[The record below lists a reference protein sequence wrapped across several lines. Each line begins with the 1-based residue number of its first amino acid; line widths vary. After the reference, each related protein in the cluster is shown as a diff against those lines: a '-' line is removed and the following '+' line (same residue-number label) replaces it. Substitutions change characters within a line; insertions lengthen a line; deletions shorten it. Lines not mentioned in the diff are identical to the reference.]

1 MAEGYIDLSPIFR
14 AIEVVN
20 SNVAAV
26 NSNVQILSDLQQ
38 ALAYKQDAM
47 ARTQL
52 EMDALLKLL
61 RAEFDDFVAQDR
73 KAKSLHLAE
82 TRVGNLRQELQIKF
96 GYYAEI
102 RRMATGILQAADTGI
117 VGNETIQST
126 TEEVMIKAPG
136 YWLAPALVSLASWI
150 RDDRA
155 TCEKALTECLKRD
168 DYKATLF
175 FMLLTRRLGR
185 TEASLSWLERYFLHQ
200 DPQNLDREFI
210 TILEGVTT
218 GVFPPASRT
227 VMMKHV
233 KSWLDQLTQG
243 DRFINEQKAQWL
255 KYYEGS
261 KPALPED
268 RYPLLKRFA
277 KNWPLLENSLREAKS
292 QEILHTHF
300 SGILSSGY
308 DFSSSVKAKVDEIL
322 TQLVTNFD
330 DEELPLQKQ
339 VRLNQLIIEKE
350 GDKDAAQAVMDAEE
364 SIFKEKVDFLQMLT
378 NAAFNP
384 EAAGVTKVTQT
395 LAVSISQPWILEA
408 HDTFTAQ
415 CRSRVPQTVEL
426 VIDGFATAT
435 KDGSDENDQ
444 VAKQESFYASELE
457 KALKEVP
464 FPTANVAIGAL
475 IALGGLLLAI
485 SATVIGLVGT
495 VIGGIMI
502 WTNINSM
509 EKKKQAVRD
518 MIGERR
524 RKGKEVLRGCL
535 AETVDYRKELRTEDA
550 KAENVRQLLVSITPQ
565 DFSSVSL
572 ETARNII

>member
-1 MAEGYIDLSPIFR
+1 MES
-14 AIEVVN
+14 E
-20 SNVAAV
+20 
-26 NSNVQILSDLQQ
+26 LQQ
-38 ALAYKQDAM
+38 LM
-47 ARTQL
+47 A
-52 EMDALLKLL
+52 AF
-61 RAEFDDFVAQDR
+61 AAFVALDQ
-73 KAKSLHLAE
+73 KQKSLHIAE

-150 RDDRA
+150 RDDKP
-155 TCEKALTECLKRD
+155 TCDKALAECLKRD

-175 FMLLTRRLGR
+175 FMLLTRRLAR
-185 TEASLSWLERYFLHQ
+185 NEASLNWLERYFLHQ

-210 TILEGVTT
+210 TVLEGVTT

-243 DRFINEQKAQWL
+243 DRFINEQKTQWI
-255 KYYEGS
+255 KYFEGS
-261 KPALPED
+261 KPALQGEK
-268 RYPLLKRFA
+268 YPLLKQFA
-277 KNWPLLENSLREAKS
+277 KNWPMLENSLCDAKV
-292 QEILHTHF
+292 QEILHNHF
-300 SGILSSGY
+300 SGIISSSY
-308 DFSSSVKAKVDEIL
+308 DFSSSVKVKLDEIL

-339 VRLNQLIIEKE
+339 VRLNQLIIEKD

-364 SIFKEKVDFLQMLT
+364 NIFKEKVDFLQMLT

-384 EAAGVTKVTQT
+384 EAAGVTKVTQA
-395 LAVSISQPWILEA
+395 LAVSISQPWIVEA

-415 CRSRVPQTVEL
+415 CRSRVPRTVEL

-444 VAKQESFYASELE
+444 LAKQESFYNSELE
-457 KALKEVP
+457 RALAEIK
-464 FPTANVAIGAL
+464 FPVGAVIISAL
-475 IALGGLLLAI
+475 IGIVGFFFTPVVGLITLA
-485 SATVIGLVGT
+485 
-495 VIGGIMI
+495 IGGIMI
-502 WTNINSM
+502 WTNVKNV
-509 EKKKQAVRD
+509 EKKKQQVKD
-518 MIGERR
+518 LIDERK

-535 AETVDYRKELRTEDA
+535 AETVDYRKELATEDS
-550 KAENVRQLLVSITPQ
+550 KAENVRHLLSSITPQ